1 MSFNKL
7 LKKAVLFLLAVSM
20 LLEQMMFLQGNTAF
34 ADTNSYQLVAKNGIL
49 ELYVNPKYGY
59 FKVVDKRSGSVWFSN
74 PEKWREDKIAAGSTR
89 MQMASQLSIRFT
101 DVTSTIQ
108 IANAY
113 VNSVL
118 KKGLKIKRIKDG
130 FVATYTFKKE
140 GFVIPVAYTIKDDY
154 LNVDILVNQIKETK
168 KDKYKLVSIMLLPF
182 FGAAAIGESG
192 YMVVPDGCGALI
204 NFNNN
209 KGQETY
215 IQRIYGNDFGIVP
228 DFQGYVTQAARLPV
242 FGMKKE
248 NSGFLA
254 VITKGDGKVVLNA
267 NTSGSKSSYNN
278 IFAEFIMREY
288 DMVTLKEKQWDERS
302 FNIFEEK
309 LPNVDKFSIRYYF
322 LDSKNAD
329 YVAMAK
335 KYREYLIRERGLKR
349 EEDEKS
355 VPVYI
360 EFYGSMKKP
369 KYILGIP
376 VNATIPLTTFEDAQ
390 KIVKQVKSMGV
401 SDVVVKF
408 VGWMKNGVYYNLPL
422 LATPEGVLGGKKQL
436 ENVLEYFQ
444 KANVKTYLDVD
455 FVLFRTG
462 TLTYLRNKV
471 ATKSMKK
478 VPAQLWRYSPPIFYK
493 DDSYPVLYLISPR
506 YTNEIVQRFLASSNI
521 NYFNNISLSSMST
534 MLYSDF
540 GTRPVNRYQTEDV
553 FLQTIGSLSK
563 RFRNIL
569 LTNPN
574 GYLLQ
579 KASEIVDVPI
589 YSSKF
594 LIEDAEIP
602 FYQMV
607 IRGYVPYSMPSVNFY
622 TNEWMWKL
630 KALETGS
637 AIKFTWTARNEDEL
651 KETLLENL
659 YSSNYRMWLGDLKEY
674 YKELYPTLRLIKG
687 KEIVE
692 HKIIKKGVVKVVYD
706 GGVEILLNYTS
717 SPQKI
722 ENLEVA
728 AQSYKVVVKR

>member
-182 FGAAAIGESG
+182 FGAAAIGENG

-717 SPQKI
+717 KPQKI

>member
-7 LKKAVLFLLAVSM
+7 LKKVVLFLLTTSM

-59 FKVVDKRSGSVWFSN
+59 FKVVDKRSSSVWFSN

-182 FGAAAIGESG
+182 FGAAAIGENG

-215 IQRIYGNDFGIVP
+215 TQRIYGADSGIVP

-254 VITKGDGKVVLNA
+254 VITKGDGKVILNA
-267 NTSGSKSSYNN
+267 NTSGGKSSYNN

-288 DMVTLKEKQWDERS
+288 DMVTLKEKQWDERT

-478 VPAQLWRYSPPIFYK
+478 VPAQLWRYSPAIFYK
-493 DDSYPVLYLISPR
+493 DDSYPVLYLISPH
-506 YTNEIVQRFLASSNI
+506 YTNEIVQRFLARSNI
-521 NYFNNISLSSMST
+521 NYFKNISISSMST

-540 GTRPVNRYQTEDV
+540 GTRPVNRYQTEEV
-553 FLQTIGSLSK
+553 FLQALDSLSK
-563 RFRNIL
+563 RFRKIL

-674 YKELYPTLRLIKG
+674 YKELYPTLRLLKG

-717 SPQKI
+717 KPQKI

>member
-140 GFVIPVAYTIKDDY
+140 GIVIPVAYTIKDDY

-390 KIVKQVKSMGV
+390 EIVRQVKSMGV

-422 LATPEGVLGGKKQL
+422 SATPEGVLGGKKQL

-506 YTNEIVQRFLASSNI
+506 YTNEIVQRFLASSDI

>member
-7 LKKAVLFLLAVSM
+7 LKKAVLFLFAMSM

-182 FGAAAIGESG
+182 FGAAAIGENG

-215 IQRIYGNDFGIVP
+215 TQRIYGADFGIVP

-254 VITKGDGKVVLNA
+254 VITKGDGKAVLNA

-335 KYREYLIRERGLKR
+335 KYREYLIREKGLKR

-390 KIVKQVKSMGV
+390 EIVRQVKSMGV

-493 DDSYPVLYLISPR
+493 DDSYPVLYLISPH
-506 YTNEIVQRFLASSNI
+506 YTNEIVQRFLARSNI
-521 NYFNNISLSSMST
+521 NYFKNISISSMST

-540 GTRPVNRYQTEDV
+540 GTRPVNRYQTENV
-553 FLQTIGSLSK
+553 FLQAIDSLSK

-717 SPQKI
+717 KPQKI

>member
-20 LLEQMMFLQGNTAF
+20 LLEQMMFLQVNTAF

-130 FVATYTFKKE
+130 FVAMYTFKKE

-182 FGAAAIGESG
+182 FGAAAIGENG

-215 IQRIYGNDFGIVP
+215 TQRIYGADFGIVP

-254 VITKGDGKVVLNA
+254 VITKGDGKAILNA

-278 IFAEFIMREY
+278 IFAEFVMREY

-335 KYREYLIRERGLKR
+335 KYREYLIKERGFKK
-349 EEDEKS
+349 EADEKS

-401 SDVVVKF
+401 SNVVVKF

-422 LATPEGVLGGKKQL
+422 LTTPEGVLGGKKQL

-462 TLTYLRNKV
+462 TLMYLRNKV

-506 YTNEIVQRFLASSNI
+506 YTNEIVQRFLANSNI

-553 FLQTIGSLSK
+553 FLQAIDSLSK

-651 KETLLENL
+651 KETLLESL

>member
-267 NTSGSKSSYNN
+267 NTSGSKTSYNN

>member
-7 LKKAVLFLLAVSM
+7 LKKAVLFLFAMSM
-20 LLEQMMFLQGNTAF
+20 LLEQMMVLQGNTAF

-215 IQRIYGNDFGIVP
+215 TQRIYGADFGIVP

-254 VITKGDGKVVLNA
+254 VITKGDGKAVLNA

-335 KYREYLIRERGLKR
+335 KYREYLIREKGLKR

-376 VNATIPLTTFEDAQ
+376 VNATIPLTTFDDAQ
-390 KIVKQVKSMGV
+390 EIVRQVKSMGV

-422 LATPEGVLGGKKQL
+422 QATPEGVLGGKKQL

-493 DDSYPVLYLISPR
+493 DDSYPVLYLISPH
-506 YTNEIVQRFLASSNI
+506 YTNEIVQRFLARSNI
-521 NYFNNISLSSMST
+521 NYFKNISISSMST

-540 GTRPVNRYQTEDV
+540 GTRPVNRYQTENV
-553 FLQTIGSLSK
+553 FLQAIDSLSK

-674 YKELYPTLRLIKG
+674 YKEIYPTLRLIKG

-717 SPQKI
+717 KPQKI

>member
-7 LKKAVLFLLAVSM
+7 LKKAVLFLFAMSM

-182 FGAAAIGESG
+182 FGAAAIGENG

-215 IQRIYGNDFGIVP
+215 TQRIYGADFGIVP

-254 VITKGDGKVVLNA
+254 VITKGDGKAVLNA

-335 KYREYLIRERGLKR
+335 KYREYLIREKGLKR

-540 GTRPVNRYQTEDV
+540 GTRPVNRYQTEEV
-553 FLQTIGSLSK
+553 FLQAIDSLSK

-717 SPQKI
+717 KPQKI

>member
-34 ADTNSYQLVAKNGIL
+34 ADTNSYQLVTKNGIL

-154 LNVDILVNQIKETK
+154 LNVNILVNQIKETK

-182 FGAAAIGESG
+182 FGAVAIGESG

-215 IQRIYGNDFGIVP
+215 TQRIYGADFGIVP

-540 GTRPVNRYQTEDV
+540 GTRPVNRYQTENV
-553 FLQTIGSLSK
+553 FLQAIDSLSK